1 VLVGEEA
8 LGAFAGDFIG
18 WQSACFLGMDMM
30 DRRMFLRAAGVGA
43 ASVAFA
49 DGLERIRVGQMGSQH
64 AHAAGKLEAVRR
76 LAKDFEVVGIAGADE
91 RLGAAYDGV
100 ARVSEQA
107 LLDDRSV
114 KMILVET
121 RIEDATA
128 AALRAVRAGKHV
140 HLDKPGGLDHATFAA
155 MRREAEGAGL
165 TVQMGYM
172 LRHNPAFDMLFQGVR
187 EGWFGEILE
196 IDAMMGKLAD
206 PRTRTTIGALEGG
219 GMFELACHVIDAAM
233 TLLGKPSEV
242 HAFSTPTQGDGVKDH
257 QLAVLVYPKATATI
271 RCNHAD
277 PNGGPRRRFQVA
289 GTKGAMEILP
299 LESGKAT
306 LWLDEARGPWKK
318 GMQSVT
324 FPLGKGRYDGE
335 FVELARVIRSGGR
348 ERLRWDAA
356 HDVAVHET
364 VLRAAGI
371 WKGDRA

>member
-1 VLVGEEA
+1 
-8 LGAFAGDFIG
+8 
-18 WQSACFLGMDMM
+18 
-30 DRRMFLRAAGVGA
+30 MFLRAAGLGVS
-43 ASVAFA
+43 SVALA
-49 DGLERIRVGQMGSQH
+49 GGSGRIRVGQIGSQH

-76 LAKDFEVVGIAGADE
+76 LASDYELVGVAGAEE

-100 ARVSEQA
+100 AKVSEES
-107 LLDDRSV
+107 LLKDWSV

-121 RIEDATA
+121 RVEDATA

-140 HLDKPGGLDHATFAA
+140 HLDKPGGLDHASFAA
-155 MRREAEGAGL
+155 MRREAEVAGL

-172 LRHNPAFDMLFQGVR
+172 LRHNPAFEMLFRGVR

-206 PRTRTTIGALEGG
+206 PRTRATIGALEGG

-233 TLLGKPSEV
+233 TLLGKPLEV
-242 HAFSTPTQGDGVKDH
+242 RAFSTPTREDGVKDH
-257 QLAVLVYPKATATI
+257 QLAVLVYPKASVTV

-306 LWLDEARGPWKK
+306 LWLDEVHGPWKK

-324 FPLGKGRYDGE
+324 FPLGKGRYDAE
-335 FVELARVIRSGGR
+335 FVELARVIRSEGR
-348 ERLRWDAA
+348 ERLRWDAE

-371 WKGDRA
+371 WKGERA